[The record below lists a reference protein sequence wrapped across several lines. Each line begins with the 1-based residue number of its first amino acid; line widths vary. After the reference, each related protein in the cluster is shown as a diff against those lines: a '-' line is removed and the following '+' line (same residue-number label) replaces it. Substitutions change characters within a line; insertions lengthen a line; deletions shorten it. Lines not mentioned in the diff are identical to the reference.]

1 MTMAMIR
8 QVAFFVAL
16 LAGQL
21 SGAQGLDTVSIPGTE
36 IRFELAYISAGEL
49 LLESSSGLAVPL
61 ELGAFWMGVR
71 ELTYE
76 EYALFQQLPSVA
88 GGSNPAVDAV
98 SGPSRPYLDF
108 TYGMG
113 TAGGFPAVSMTQQAA
128 LRYCRWLYQQT
139 GQFFR
144 LPTEAEWA
152 YACSAGQDW
161 QPENLRDY
169 AWYDANSA
177 GKYQKTGMKKP
188 NPWGL
193 YDMLGNVAEWTLD
206 DYQEDYLA
214 AIGQAR
220 ANPWLKPEKRHS
232 RTVKGGSFDSRGEE
246 CRCAARLKSQARWQA
261 RDPQIPKSIWWNTD
275 SPFVG
280 FRLLRPAQQPTAA
293 EVEAFFSAAIRD

>member
-1 MTMAMIR
+1 MIR
-8 QVAFFVAL
+8 QFTFSVAL
-16 LAGQL
+16 LAGQF
-21 SGAQGLDTVSIPGTE
+21 SVAQGLDTVSISGTAA
-36 IRFELAYISAGEL
+36 RFELAYIPAGEL
-49 LLESSSGLAVPL
+49 LLESGSGPAVL
-61 ELGAFWMGVR
+61 LQLDAFWMGVR
-71 ELTYE
+71 ELTYD
-76 EYALFQQLPSVA
+76 EYVLFQQLPSA
-88 GGSNPAVDAV
+88 TGGGNPAVDAM

-108 TYGMG
+108 SYGMG
-113 TAGGFPAVSMTQQAA
+113 TVGGFPAVSMTQQAA

-161 QPENLRDY
+161 QPEKLRDY
-169 AWYDANSA
+169 AWHDANST

-214 AIGQAR
+214 AIGQTR

-232 RTVKGGSFDSRGEE
+232 RTVKGGSFDSSAEE
-246 CRCAARLKSQARWQA
+246 CRCAARLKSQPRWQA

-293 EVEAFFSAAIRD
+293 EIEAFFSAAIRD